1 MKKEIRKAMLLLC
14 LIGFLLSLSVAGG
27 EVQASDEVTF
37 SATELLG
44 RPTDTSI
51 TVNVVPSS
59 VGQVYFEYGTATGV
73 YTGQTDIFPLTSGT
87 PAKVVIQGLVP
98 NTQYYYRMVSS
109 PDGLNWVDGD
119 EHSFHTQRSPGSTF
133 RFTITSDSHVN
144 ILLGSAATW
153 QQTMTNIAN
162 DHPDF
167 AIDCGDTFAMDGVT
181 TASGADQAYLYQRQ
195 FFDIVGHSAPI
206 FLAIGNHEQQEAWH
220 LDDTGDPAT
229 SQPVL
234 SLNAQKKY
242 YLNPVPDAF
251 YSGNTDLDPYLAG
264 DHLLENYYAW
274 TWGDAL
280 FVVIDPYA
288 YTTTKPFIG
297 NTGGGESSDAG
308 SNNRWDWTLG
318 LQQFNWLKQTLQN
331 STAKYK
337 FIFAHH
343 MTGGASNYGGRGGAV
358 PANLV
363 EWGGYNVDGVT
374 WGWDT
379 NRPVSQWG
387 SKPVHQIM
395 VDNHVTAFFHGHDH
409 QYAYEKRDGIV
420 YQSLAAA
427 GFSGSGFSSYRAGT
441 YTLKVLPSPGHLR
454 VTVSPSQV
462 TVDYVATTGGTVN
475 YSYPIA
481 DNSSNH
487 TPVADNQSIT
497 TNEDTAKAITL
508 TANDVDG
515 NTLTYSIV
523 ASPAHGTLSGTSPN
537 VTYTPAANYNGSDSF
552 TFKANDGMANSN
564 IATVSI
570 AVNAVNDAPVAN
582 SQSVTTNQNTAKAIT
597 LTANDVDGNTLT
609 YSIVTSPAHG
619 TLSGT
624 PPNVTYTPATNYNGP
639 DSITFKAND
648 GTGDSNIAT
657 ISITVSSQPSST
669 NLALNKP
676 ATADSEQT
684 SVGNTAGKGN
694 DGNSSTRWSANDG
707 RLNHWWKVDLGA
719 VYTLT
724 GTKVRFQ
731 FARNYKYKIEVSQ
744 DNTTWTVVANRTT
757 TTSTAQTRQDS
768 FSATPGRYVRITYTG
783 LPWYFGT
790 RASHYEF
797 EVYGN

>member
-1 MKKEIRKAMLLLC
+1 MKKEMKKVAFLLC
-14 LIGFLLSLSVAGG
+14 LIVFLFNLSAIGG
-27 EVQASDEVTF
+27 EVRASDGATF
-37 SATELLG
+37 LATELLG

-51 TVNVVPSS
+51 TVNVVPNTN
-59 VGQVYFEYGTATGV
+59 GLVYFEYGTATGV
-73 YTGQTDIFPLTSGT
+73 YTGQTNTVTLTSGT
-87 PAKVVIQGLVP
+87 PAEVVIQGLTP
-98 NTQYYYRMVSS
+98 NTRYYYRMVSS
-109 PDGLNWVDGD
+109 SDGVNWVDGD
-119 EHSFHTQRSPGSTF
+119 EHSFQTQRSPGSTF

-153 QQTMTNIAN
+153 QQTMTNVAN

-167 AIDCGDTFAMDGVT
+167 QIDCGDTFAMDGVT
-181 TASGADQAYLYQRQ
+181 TALGAEQAYLYQRQ
-195 FFDIVGHSAPI
+195 FSGIVGHSAPI
-206 FLAIGNHEQQEAWH
+206 FLAVGNHEQQEAWH

-229 SQPVL
+229 SPPIL
-234 SLNAQKKY
+234 GINAQKKY
-242 YLNPVPDAF
+242 YPNPVPDAF
-251 YSGNTDLDPYLAG
+251 YSGNTDQDSYLAG
-264 DHLLENYYAW
+264 DHLLQDYYAW

-288 YTTTKPFIG
+288 YTTIKPYTG
-297 NTGGGESSDAG
+297 NTGGGESSDTG

-363 EWGGYNVDGVT
+363 EWGGYNVDGAT

-379 NRPVSQWG
+379 NRPVSHWG
-387 SKPVHQIM
+387 SKPIHQIM
-395 VDNHVTAFFHGHDH
+395 VDTYVTAFFHGHDH

-420 YQSLAAA
+420 YQSLPAA
-427 GFSGSGFSSYRAGT
+427 GFSGNGFNSYRAGT

-462 TVDYVATTGGTVN
+462 TVDYIATTGGTVN
-475 YSYPIA
+475 YSYTIA
-481 DNSSNH
+481 ANSGNH
-487 TPVADNQSIT
+487 TPVADNQSVI

-508 TANDVDG
+508 TANDAEGD
-515 NTLTYSIV
+515 TLTYSIV
-523 ASPAHGTLSGTSPN
+523 MSPTHGTLRGTPPN
-537 VTYTPAANYNGSDSF
+537 VTYTPVANYNGSDSF
-552 TFKANDGMANSN
+552 TFKANDGTVDSN

-570 AVNAVNDAPVAN
+570 IINSVNDAPVAKN
-582 SQSVTTNQNTAKAIT
+582 QSVTTNQDTGKAIT
-597 LTANDVDGNTLT
+597 LNATDVDGDTLT
-609 YSIVTSPAHG
+609 YSIVTSPTHG

-624 PPNVTYTPATNYNGP
+624 PPNVTYTPVANYNGS
-639 DSITFKAND
+639 DSFTFKAND
-648 GTGDSNIAT
+648 GTVDSNIAT
-657 ISITVSSQPSST
+657 VSITVSPQPSNS

-684 SVGNTAGKGN
+684 AMGNTAGKGN

-719 VYTLT
+719 TYTLT
-724 GTKVRFQ
+724 GTKVKFQ

-744 DNTTWTVVANRTT
+744 DNTNWTIVANRTA

-768 FSATPGRYVRITYTG
+768 FGATAGRYVRITYTG
-783 LPWYFGT
+783 LPWYFST
-790 RASHYEF
+790 WASHYEF

>member
-1 MKKEIRKAMLLLC
+1 MKKEMKRTMLLLC
-14 LIGFLLSLSVAGG
+14 LIGFLLSVSAAGG
-27 EVQASDEVTF
+27 GVQASNGVTF

-51 TVNVVPSS
+51 TVNIVPSS
-59 VGQVYFEYGTATGV
+59 VGQVYFEYGTTTGV
-73 YTGQTDIFPLTSGT
+73 YTGQTDIFPLTSGI
-87 PAKVVIQGLVP
+87 PAKVVIQGLAP
-98 NTQYYYRMVSS
+98 NTRYYYRMVSS
-109 PDGLNWVDGD
+109 PDGLNWADGD
-119 EHSFHTQRSPGSTF
+119 EHSFQTQRSPGSTF

-153 QQTMTNIAN
+153 QQTMANIAN

-195 FFDIVGHSAPI
+195 FFDMVGHSAPI

-229 SQPVL
+229 SQPIL

-297 NTGGGESSDAG
+297 NTGGGESSDTG

-318 LQQFNWLKQTLQN
+318 LQQFNWLKQTLQD

-387 SKPVHQIM
+387 SKPIHQVM
-395 VDNHVTAFFHGHDH
+395 VDNYVTAFFHGHDH

-420 YQSLAAA
+420 YQSLPAA
-427 GFSGSGFSSYRAGT
+427 GFSGNGFNGYRVGT

-462 TVDYVATTGGTVN
+462 IVDYVATTGGTVN
-475 YSYPIA
+475 YSYTIA
-481 DNSSNH
+481 DNSSNLA
-487 TPVADNQSIT
+487 PVADNQSIT

-523 ASPAHGTLSGTSPN
+523 TSPTHGTLSGTPPN
-537 VTYTPAANYNGSDSF
+537 VTYAPAANYNGPDSF
-552 TFKANDGMANSN
+552 TFKANDGMANSD

-570 AVNAVNDAPVAN
+570 TVNAVNDAPVAN
-582 SQSVTTNQNTAKAIT
+582 SQSVTVNQNTAKAIT

-609 YSIVTSPAHG
+609 YSIVTSPTHG

-624 PPNVTYTPATNYNGP
+624 PPNVTYTPAANYNGS

-648 GTGDSNIAT
+648 GTVDSNIAT
-657 ISITVSSQPSST
+657 VSITVSSQPSST

-676 ATADSEQT
+676 ATTDSEQT

-744 DNTTWTVVANRTT
+744 DNTNWTVVANRTA

-783 LPWYFGT
+783 LPWYFTT